1 MKGGKMKENRT
12 KMPPQ
17 SNTQYIVA
25 VVTMLF
31 IAITAI
37 VVVISLRPDLDF
49 LVVVAAVSGIFTP
62 TTLSLLAF
70 MKSEQTHLSVNS
82 RLSAFIENAERASL
96 AEGKEAGMKSANDRT
111 DLLAANRLNSES
123 PVEPEFKE

>member
-1 MKGGKMKENRT
+1 MK
-12 KMPPQ
+12 
-17 SNTQYIVA
+17 A
-25 VVTMLF
+25 
-31 IAITAI
+31 
-37 VVVISLRPDLDF
+37 
-49 LVVVAAVSGIFTP
+49 
-62 TTLSLLAF
+62 
-70 MKSEQTHLSVNS
+70 EQTHLSVNS